1 MELDTY
7 FYGAGQCITFRDSGH
22 QLIIGLATDGSTY
35 LDKDSWLPVDQN
47 EKCATITVSKIGN
60 YNEPAREVY
69 ELVKADLLVLQSKF
83 NQLVSECDISI
94 VLNFDIT
101 MLDGVVG
108 KREFGLWLVNELKF
122 SIRSKPDSL
131 EYRYMNDNMAA
142 NLYLN
147 AQSRLRTT
155 TDESKIAKLQKEMK
169 RQVCNAFVFTIKL
182 TNVTDSS
189 MDGARRLKRR
199 KIVIDDDDEL

>member
-47 EKCATITVSKIGN
+47 EKSATITVSKIGN

-155 TDESKIAKLQKEMK
+155 TDESKIAKLQSEMK
-169 RQVCNAFVFTIKL
+169 RQVRNAFVFTIKL

-189 MDGARRLKRR
+189 TDGARRLKRR